1 MKTKLLILFSL
12 VVISFSSLAQDQKF
26 AYVNSDSVLRSMPAY
41 KVQMKSYESYV
52 KQLQTQLQTKQT
64 SLQQKF
70 AEYQQNGG
78 DWLPNIRQEKE
89 QELTALD
96 QEIKT
101 FAQTS
106 QLNMQRK
113 QQELLEPLLEE
124 VQTAIEAI
132 AKAESIT
139 FVLPDQTFLY
149 SKTDY
154 DITGKVIAKLTGN

>member
-1 MKTKLLILFSL
+1 
-12 VVISFSSLAQDQKF
+12 
-26 AYVNSDSVLRSMPAY
+26 
-41 KVQMKSYESYV
+41 
-52 KQLQTQLQTKQT
+52 
-64 SLQQKF
+64 
-70 AEYQQNGG
+70 NGG

-113 QQELLEPLLEE
+113 QQELLEPLLKD
-124 VQTAIEAI
+124 VQTAIEDI

-154 DITGKVIAKLTGN
+154 DITAKVIAKLTGN